1 VSGPSLS
8 PHAAVAAIAQRARG
22 GKVFL
27 SAGPAE
33 PLALHDAWRADP
45 ESAADLTFAGLFIP
59 GINRFDY
66 ASLHPR
72 ARMQLFML
80 SPDWRGGFTEGRSPF
95 RPQHYSQCY
104 ATLVREG
111 AEVGVFH
118 VSPPDERG
126 RCSFGLCADAPPAM
140 MARVGWKLAVVNR
153 AMPAPRGTPRVDL
166 AAFDAIVEVDCPL
179 AMLDS
184 PTPAGAE
191 AIAARVAALVED
203 GDTVQTGVGKLPIA
217 VTAAL
222 AGKRDLR
229 IHSGLLAPAHL
240 ALIDAGAVRD
250 APDAVVGGIA
260 AGDAAFYARMGAE
273 PRLRLAGVP
282 ETHGHAALAAI
293 PRLVAINAALEVDL
307 LGQINAEIA
316 GAAQLSGTGGLMDFV
331 RGARASQ
338 GGRAIVMVQAETRG
352 ASRVVPLLKTP
363 PTIARTDAP
372 IVVTEYGAADL
383 APLDIDAR
391 AEAVIGLAAPAHR
404 EALTQAW
411 RDLRKAM

>member
-1 VSGPSLS
+1 MKLS
-8 PHAAVAAIAQRARG
+8 PAAAVAGIAARARG

-45 ESAADLTFAGLFIP
+45 DSAAGITFAGLFIP

-118 VSPPDERG
+118 VSPPDAQD
-126 RCSFGLCADAPPAM
+126 RCSFGMCADAPPAM
-140 MARVGWKLAVVNR
+140 LSRVGWKLAIVNP
-153 AMPAPRGTPRVDL
+153 AMPAPRGAPRVDL
-166 AAFDAIVEVDCPL
+166 AAFDAIVEVDQPL
-179 AMLDS
+179 ATLES

-191 AIAARVAALVED
+191 AIAARVSALVED

-217 VTAAL
+217 VTTAL
-222 AGKRDLR
+222 SGKRDLR
-229 IHSGLLAPAHL
+229 IHSGLLAPSHL
-240 ALIDAGAVRD
+240 ALIEAGAVRD
-250 APDAVVGGIA
+250 AADAVVGGIA
-260 AGDAAFYARMGAE
+260 AGDAAFYACMGAE
-273 PRLRLAGVP
+273 PRLKLVGVP
-282 ETHGHAALAAI
+282 DTHGHEALAAI

-307 LGQINAEIA
+307 LGQINAETA
-316 GAAQLSGTGGLMDFV
+316 GAAQISGTGGLMDFV
-331 RGARASQ
+331 RGARASK

-372 IVVTEYGAADL
+372 IVVTEHGAANL
-383 APLDIDAR
+383 AALDIDAR
-391 AEAVIGLAAPAHR
+391 AEAIIALAAPAHR
-404 EALTQAW
+404 ATLADAW
-411 RDLRKAM
+411 REMRKAM